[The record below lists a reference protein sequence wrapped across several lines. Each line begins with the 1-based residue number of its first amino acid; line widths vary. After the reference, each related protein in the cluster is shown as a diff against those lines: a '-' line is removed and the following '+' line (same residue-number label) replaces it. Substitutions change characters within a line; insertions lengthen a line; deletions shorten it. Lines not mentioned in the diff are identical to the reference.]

1 VADLFFTPDGTLLP
15 NEAPNAAVAPSPA
28 PQQSAAQ
35 PYFAQDGTALMEP
48 PPYASAPASAEERV
62 AAGEAIHP
70 LEMEALQYK
79 RMHQLG
85 YEFGDGQSARPAGW
99 VDIGREGAIAEPPE
113 QFAERQA
120 LAERGRGIVRDE
132 RDIQYEDNERL
143 RAIAD
148 EQAAQAKERAFAKES
163 RLQTIDDEVR
173 RESVALDSQMQQYR
187 RMVSEG
193 IDPWKA
199 YGGGNFSGKI
209 SAALSLATAALGTQ
223 EGADRSMRLFETLT
237 KNEIQKQ
244 MYEMETQGSM
254 VDNTYGRL
262 RNLYGDKDQAEA
274 ALNALM
280 LDAAKYEIERSLL
293 ETADPA
299 AKANADKLILGIDQ
313 MLLEQNDAFR
323 VRAQGKVTQ
332 RYDQGQAASA
342 GGWRRMTPKG
352 WNDYLKGNADISGTE
367 AGTQKT
373 YADIGKVKAEAAPLA
388 AEEKLIA
395 SVPTD
400 VRKAVI
406 GASNLASKLDRVAK
420 LLGMGGY
427 DQDTGQ
433 VMGDFPLDIPGAGPL
448 DRMTVDTYFGSEEGK
463 HVSNALRDL
472 GYSAFRQDHGANYTG
487 IEATKLEPLQPGGKL
502 LESNVKAA
510 IQHIAER
517 VADTRNANIK
527 ALPPSQQAAF
537 LNHLKSQETASP
549 EAMGLRKR

>member
-1 VADLFFTPDGTLLP
+1 MLA
-15 NEAPNAAVAPSPA
+15 ES
-28 PQQSAAQ
+28 
-35 PYFAQDGTALMEP
+35 
-48 PPYASAPASAEERV
+48 PPYANALASADERQV
-62 AAGEAIHP
+62 AGESIHP
-70 LEMEALQYK
+70 LEQEALKYQ
-79 RMHQLG
+79 RLHDLG
-85 YEFGDGQSARPAGW
+85 YKFQGGQAYRPAGW
-99 VDIGREGAIAEPPE
+99 VDVGRTEAYAEPPE

-132 RDIQYEDNERL
+132 RDIQYEENERL
-143 RAIAD
+143 RAIAE

-199 YGGGNFSGKI
+199 YGGGNFSGKL

-237 KNEIQKQ
+237 KNEIQRQ

-262 RNLYGDKDQAEA
+262 RNLYGDRDQAEA

-332 RYDQGQAASA
+332 RYDQGQAASS
-342 GGWRRMTPKG
+342 GGMVRMTPEEIIAWGKG
-352 WNDYLKGNADISGTE
+352 RSTISGTE
-367 AGTQKT
+367 ASTQKT
-373 YADIGKVKAEAAPLA
+373 YADIGKAKAEGAPMA
-388 AEEKLIA
+388 VEEKLIA
-395 SVPTD
+395 GVPTD

-420 LLGMGGY
+420 MLGMGGY

-433 VMGDFPLDIPGAGPL
+433 FMGDFPQDIPGAGPL
-448 DRMTVDTYFGSEEGK
+448 DRMTVDTFLGSEEGK
-463 HVSNALRDL
+463 HVANALRDL
-472 GYSAFRQDHGANYTG
+472 GYSSFRQDHGANYTG

-502 LESNVKAA
+502 LESNVRAA
-510 IQHIAER
+510 LQHIAER

-537 LNHLKSQETASP
+537 LNHLKNQETSSP
-549 EAMGLRKR
+549 EAIGLRKR